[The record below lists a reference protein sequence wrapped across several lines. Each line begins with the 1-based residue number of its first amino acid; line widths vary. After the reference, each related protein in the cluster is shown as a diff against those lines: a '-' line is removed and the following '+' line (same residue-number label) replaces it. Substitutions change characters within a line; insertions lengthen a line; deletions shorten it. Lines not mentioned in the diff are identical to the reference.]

1 VKSVRTRIVSLVAL
15 ALSASMAA
23 SMATLVLA
31 AAPASASTG
40 VVVASDQFKWFYWIG
55 IILAVSMVF
64 WLIVT
69 AAGYYVR
76 VMRPKYRGRHQS

>member
-1 VKSVRTRIVSLVAL
+1 VKSVRTRILSLVAL
-15 ALSASMAA
+15 ALTASTAA
-23 SMATLVLA
+23 LVLA
-31 AAPASASTG
+31 APAGASTG

-55 IILAVSMVF
+55 IILAVSMIL

-69 AAGYYVR
+69 AVGYYVR

>member
-1 VKSVRTRIVSLVAL
+1 MKSVRTRILSLVTL
-15 ALSASMAA
+15 ALSASMAV
-23 SMATLVLA
+23 LVLA
-31 AAPASASTG
+31 APAGASTG
-40 VVVASDQFKWFYWIG
+40 VVVADQQFKWFYWIG
-55 IILAVSMVF
+55 IILAVSMIL

>member
-1 VKSVRTRIVSLVAL
+1 MKSVRTRILSLVAL
-15 ALSASMAA
+15 ALSASTAA
-23 SMATLVLA
+23 LVLA
-31 AAPASASTG
+31 APAGASTG
-40 VVVASDQFKWFYWIG
+40 VVVADQQFKWFYWIG
-55 IILAVSMVF
+55 IILALSMIL

>member
-1 VKSVRTRIVSLVAL
+1 VKSVRTRILSLLAL
-15 ALSASMAA
+15 ALSASTALLL
-23 SMATLVLA
+23 ATT
-31 AAPASASTG
+31 PAGASTG
-40 VVVASDQFKWFYWIG
+40 VVLADQQFKWFYWIG
-55 IILAVSMVF
+55 IILALSMIL

>member
-1 VKSVRTRIVSLVAL
+1 MKSVRTRILSLVTL

-23 SMATLVLA
+23 SIAVLVLA
-31 AAPASASTG
+31 APAGASTG
-40 VVVASDQFKWFYWIG
+40 VVVADQQFKWFYWIG
-55 IILAVSMVF
+55 IILAVSMIL